1 MKDLPLWSFFSLT
14 MCRPPMA
21 ICSQMELPATSH
33 PRADWRLDSHTS
45 LEQYPIKAPSLPPF
59 VLYSSSHQSF
69 PLFLRLSPFFP
80 LPLASFLSIY
90 PPVVPTHSVN
100 PLQKKVSGCIII
112 GSQAPIPKLSVPQH
126 LDLADRSQQSK
137 ISRKYYGGCANMIND
152 MLRSVSKYWE
162 VGSVP
167 GAAQRLFK

>member
-69 PLFLRLSPFFP
+69 PLFLRLSPFFSSSTRLLSVH
-80 LPLASFLSIY
+80 LPPCCPHSQCKSPSKESIWLHY
-90 PPVVPTHSVN
+90 NWFPSTHSKTISAAASRFGR
-100 PLQKKVSGCIII
+100 Q
-112 GSQAPIPKLSVPQH
+112 IPAK
-126 LDLADRSQQSK
+126 
-137 ISRKYYGGCANMIND
+137 
-152 MLRSVSKYWE
+152 
-162 VGSVP
+162 
-167 GAAQRLFK
+167 